1 LIGTGEEVGG
11 WVGGLGGSGERLDV
25 NWLETT
31 FSFKIKK
38 PDIFGTFFSWE
49 MSSQQWKKFDLGD
62 RSDGDLGAYYPAQA
76 RQRQA
81 AKLDP

>member
-1 LIGTGEEVGG
+1 VVLV
-11 WVGGLGGSGERLDV
+11 VQVRLDV
-25 NWLETT
+25 NWRETT
-31 FSFKIKK
+31 FSFKIKEAGHLW
-38 PDIFGTFFSWE
+38 DVFFSWE
-49 MSSQQWKKFDLGD
+49 MSGQQWKKFDLGD